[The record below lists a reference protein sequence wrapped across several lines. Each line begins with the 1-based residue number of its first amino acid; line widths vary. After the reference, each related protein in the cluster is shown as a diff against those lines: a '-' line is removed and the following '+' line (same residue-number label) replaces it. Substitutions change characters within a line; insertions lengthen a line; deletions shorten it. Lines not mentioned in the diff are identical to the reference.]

1 MTRHALLRTGL
12 CFIFVLTP
20 TPTTT
25 QKCIGHLKFHFVFD
39 TSYYSD
45 GEGDWIRRKL
55 LYILL
60 LAIFDWRFSFIF
72 LHHNAEGVYLRTCYG
87 MLQNLAFF
95 CFLILKIRFLGHL
108 YV

>member
-39 TSYYSD
+39 ASYYSD
-45 GEGDWIRRKL
+45 GDRDWIRWKL
-55 LYILL
+55 LYYSLRYLIGYFLL
-60 LAIFDWRFSFIF
+60 SIQATARKEFTSGCMDR
-72 LHHNAEGVYLRTCYG
+72 G
-87 MLQNLAFF
+87 LQNMVLFISWF
-95 CFLILKIRFLGHL
+95 
-108 YV
+108 